1 MNMLNDLGW
10 FFLDLPI
17 HLANGIL
24 LTLYWLLANLPALAS
39 IGAAYLI
46 SSIPD
51 RLVQDRTGRPLRSE
65 RAGDLQGPKTTQG
78 MTGLV
83 LLLWIAGQWGMAAPV
98 PWIGAAMWLVGGIAV
113 IIMQNQQFNLLWFM
127 KTGIAIYALAVI
139 ASRLYLAYTIQ
150 LTPEQW
156 AALIG
161 SSQSAATVIANTR
174 GNMTTIIL
182 WALWLVIPLGYF
194 SMLLQQ
200 VFLNPVSVM
209 NPVGGVQKTLEALRY
224 RGGR

>member
-1 MNMLNDLGW
+1 MSILNDLGW

-46 SSIPD
+46 AMVPD
-51 RLVQDRTGRPLRSE
+51 RLAQDRTGRPLRSD
-65 RAGDLQGPKTTQG
+65 RAGDLQGSKSAQV
-78 MTGLV
+78 MTALV
-83 LLLWIAGQWGMAAPV
+83 LLLWIAGQWGMGAPV
-98 PWIGAAMWLVGGIAV
+98 PWIGAAMWLVGGLAV

-161 SSQSAATVIANTR
+161 SSQSAAVVIANTR

-200 VFLNPVSVM
+200 VFLNPVSVL
-209 NPVGGVQKTLEALRY
+209 NPVSGVQKTLEALRY

>member
-1 MNMLNDLGW
+1 MKILNDLGN
-10 FFLDLPI
+10 FILDLPI
-17 HLANGIL
+17 FLANGVL
-24 LTLYWLLANLPALAS
+24 LTLYWLSANLPALTS

-46 SSIPD
+46 CRLPD
-51 RLVQDRTGRPLRSE
+51 RSVQDRTERPLRND
-65 RAGDLQGPKTTQG
+65 RAGHLPGPRTAQV
-78 MTGLV
+78 MTGFV
-83 LLLWIAGQWGMAAPV
+83 LALWIAGQWGMAPPV
-98 PWIGAAMWLVGGIAV
+98 PWIGAAMWLVGGLAV
-113 IIMQNQQFNLLWFM
+113 IVMQNQQFNLLWFM

-139 ASRLYLAYTIQ
+139 ASRLYLAYTVQ

-161 SSQSAATVIANTR
+161 SSQSAATVIDNTR

-200 VFLNPVSVM
+200 VFLNPVSIL
-209 NPVGGVQKTLEALRY
+209 NPVSGVQKILETLRY
-224 RGGR
+224 RSGR

>member
-24 LTLYWLLANLPALAS
+24 LTLYWLLANLPALTS

-51 RLVQDRTGRPLRSE
+51 RLVQDRTGRPLRSD
-65 RAGDLQGPKTTQG
+65 RAGDLQGPKTTQV

>member
-1 MNMLNDLGW
+1 MSILNDLGW

-17 HLANGIL
+17 HFANGVL
-24 LTLYWLLANLPALAS
+24 LILYWLAGNLPAILS
-39 IGAAYLI
+39 MGAAYLI
-46 SSIPD
+46 GIFPD
-51 RLVQDRTGRPLRSE
+51 RLVQDRTGRPLRNG
-65 RAGDLQGPKTTQG
+65 RASDLPGLQTAQV

-83 LLLWIAGQWGMAAPV
+83 LLVWMAGQWGMAAPV
-98 PWIGAAMWLVGGIAV
+98 PWIGTAMWVIGALAV
-113 IIMQNQQFNLLWFM
+113 IVMQNQQFNLLWFV

-139 ASRLYLAYTIQ
+139 ASRLYLAYTVQ

-161 SSQSAATVIANTR
+161 SSQSAAAVINSTR

-194 SMLLQQ
+194 SILLQQ
-200 VFLNPVSVM
+200 VFLNPVSVI
-209 NPVGGVQKTLEALRY
+209 NPMGGAQKVLEALRY

>member
-1 MNMLNDLGW
+1 MNILNDLGW
-10 FFLDLPI
+10 FFLDLPL

-24 LTLYWLLANLPALAS
+24 LTLYWLMANLPALAS

-51 RLVQDRTGRPLRSE
+51 RLVQDRTGRPLRSD
-65 RAGDLQGPKTTQG
+65 RAGDLQGPKTTQV

>member
-1 MNMLNDLGW
+1 MNILNDLGW
-10 FFLDLPI
+10 FFLDLPVY
-17 HLANGIL
+17 LANGIL
-24 LTLYWLLANLPALAS
+24 LTVYWLLDNLPALVS
-39 IGAAYLI
+39 IGSAYLI
-46 SSIPD
+46 ANVPD
-51 RLVQDRTGRPLRSE
+51 RMVQDRVGRPLR
-65 RAGDLQGPKTTQG
+65 GDRGHDLPGPKTAQG

-83 LLLWIAGQWGMAAPV
+83 ILLWIAGQWGMAAPV
-98 PWIGAAMWLVGGIAV
+98 PWIGAAMWLVGAIAV
-113 IIMQNQQFNLLWFM
+113 IIMQNQQFNLLWFV
-127 KTGIAIYALAVI
+127 KTGVAIYALAVM

-161 SSQSAATVIANTR
+161 SSQSAAAVINNTR

-200 VFLNPVSVM
+200 VFLNPISVL
-209 NPVGGVQKTLEALRY
+209 NPVGGMQKTLEALRY

>member
-1 MNMLNDLGW
+1 
-10 FFLDLPI
+10 
-17 HLANGIL
+17 L

-46 SSIPD
+46 ANVPD
-51 RLVQDRTGRPLRSE
+51 RLVQDRTGRPLRGD
-65 RAGDLQGPKTTQG
+65 RAGDLQGPKSAQV

-83 LLLWIAGQWGMAAPV
+83 LLLWIAGLWGMGAPV
-98 PWIGAAMWLVGGIAV
+98 PWIGAAMWLVGGFAV
-113 IIMQNQQFNLLWFM
+113 IIMQNQQFNLLWFV

-161 SSQSAATVIANTR
+161 SSQSAAAVIANTR
-174 GNMTTIIL
+174 GNTITIIL
-182 WALWLVIPLGYF
+182 WALWLVSPLGYF

-200 VFLNPVSVM
+200 VFLNPVSVL
-209 NPVGGVQKTLEALRY
+209 NPVSGVQKTLEALRY

>member
-1 MNMLNDLGW
+1 VNILNDLGL

-24 LTLYWLLANLPALAS
+24 LTLYWLAGNLPAISS

-46 SSIPD
+46 GIFPD
-51 RLVQDRTGRPLRSE
+51 RLVQDRTGMPLRNDRTNDSS
-65 RAGDLQGPKTTQG
+65 GLKTAQI

-83 LLLWIAGQWGMAAPV
+83 LVLWIGGQWGMAAPV
-98 PWIGAAMWLVGGIAV
+98 PWIGTAMWVIGAVAV
-113 IIMQNQQFNLLWFM
+113 IVMQNQQFNLLWFV

-139 ASRLYLAYTIQ
+139 ASRLYLAYTVQ

-161 SSQSAATVIANTR
+161 SSQSAAAVINNTR

-200 VFLNPVSVM
+200 VFLNPVSVI
-209 NPVGGVQKTLEALRY
+209 NPVGGAQKVLEALRY

>member
-1 MNMLNDLGW
+1 
-10 FFLDLPI
+10 
-17 HLANGIL
+17 
-24 LTLYWLLANLPALAS
+24 
-39 IGAAYLI
+39 
-46 SSIPD
+46 
-51 RLVQDRTGRPLRSE
+51 
-65 RAGDLQGPKTTQG
+65 
-78 MTGLV
+78 
-83 LLLWIAGQWGMAAPV
+83 MAAPV
-98 PWIGAAMWLVGGIAV
+98 PWIGTAMWVIGAVAV
-113 IIMQNQQFNLLWFM
+113 IVMQNQQFNLLWFV

-139 ASRLYLAYTIQ
+139 ASRLYLAYTVQ

-161 SSQSAATVIANTR
+161 SSQSAAAVINSTR

-200 VFLNPVSVM
+200 VFLNPVSVI
-209 NPVGGVQKTLEALRY
+209 NPVSGVQKVLETLRY

>member
-1 MNMLNDLGW
+1 MNILNDLGW
-10 FFLDLPI
+10 FLLDLPV
-17 HLANGIL
+17 HLANGSL
-24 LTLYWLLANLPALAS
+24 LTLYWLLDNLPALVS
-39 IGAAYLI
+39 MGVAYVI
-46 SSIPD
+46 ATVPD
-51 RLVQDRTGRPLRSE
+51 RLVQDRAIRPLRGE
-65 RAGDLQGPKTTQG
+65 RVGDEQSPKAAQV

-83 LLLWIAGQWGMAAPV
+83 LLLWVAGQWGMAAPV
-98 PWIGAAMWLVGGIAV
+98 PWIGAAMWIIGAIAV
-113 IIMQNQQFNLLWFM
+113 VVMQNQQFNLLWFV
-127 KTGIAIYALAVI
+127 KTGIAIYAFAVI
-139 ASRLYLAYTIQ
+139 ASRIYLAYTIQ

-209 NPVGGVQKTLEALRY
+209 YPIGGVQKTLEALRY

>member
-1 MNMLNDLGW
+1 MSIINDLGW

-24 LTLYWLLANLPALAS
+24 LTLYWLLANLPALVS
-39 IGAAYLI
+39 IGVAYLI
-46 SSIPD
+46 AIVPD
-51 RLVQDRTGRPLRSE
+51 RSVQNRTGRPLRGS
-65 RAGDLQGPKTTQG
+65 RVNDQQGSQSAQI
-78 MTGLV
+78 MTVLV
-83 LLLWIAGQWGMAAPV
+83 LLLWIAGQWGMGAPV
-98 PWIGAAMWLVGGIAV
+98 PWIGAAMWLVGGFAA
-113 IIMQNQQFNLLWFM
+113 IIMQNQQFNLLWFV

-161 SSQSAATVIANTR
+161 SSQSAAAVIANTR

-200 VFLNPVSVM
+200 VFLNPVSVL

>member
-1 MNMLNDLGW
+1 MNILNDLGW
-10 FFLDLPI
+10 FLLDLPV

-24 LTLYWLLANLPALAS
+24 LTSYWLIANLPAFVCM
-39 IGAAYLI
+39 GAAYVI
-46 SSIPD
+46 AAVPD
-51 RLVQDRTGRPLRSE
+51 RLIQERVVRPLR
-65 RAGDLQGPKTTQG
+65 GDRMSDAESPKTAQV

-83 LLLWIAGQWGMAAPV
+83 LFAWVAGQWGMAAPV
-98 PWIGAAMWLVGGIAV
+98 PWIGAAMWIIGAIAV
-113 IIMQNQQFNLLWFM
+113 AVMQNQQFNLLWFV
-127 KTGIAIYALAVI
+127 KTGIAIYAFAVI
-139 ASRLYLAYTIQ
+139 ASRIYLAYTIQ

-161 SSQSAATVIANTR
+161 SSQSAATVIASTR

-200 VFLNPVSVM
+200 VFLNPVSVL
-209 NPVGGVQKTLEALRY
+209 NPIGGMQKTLEALRY

>member
-1 MNMLNDLGW
+1 MSILNDLGW

-46 SSIPD
+46 AIVPD
-51 RLVQDRTGRPLRSE
+51 RLAQDRTGRPLRSD
-65 RAGDLQGPKTTQG
+65 RAGDLQGPKNAQV
-78 MTGLV
+78 MTALV
-83 LLLWIAGQWGMAAPV
+83 LVLWIAGQWGMGAPV
-98 PWIGAAMWLVGGIAV
+98 PWIGAAMWLVGGLAV
-113 IIMQNQQFNLLWFM
+113 TIMQNQQFNLLWFM

-161 SSQSAATVIANTR
+161 SSQSAAAVIANTR

-200 VFLNPVSVM
+200 VFLNPVSVL
-209 NPVGGVQKTLEALRY
+209 NPVSGVQKTLEALRY

>member
-24 LTLYWLLANLPALAS
+24 LTLYWLLANLPALTS

-51 RLVQDRTGRPLRSE
+51 RLVQDRTGRPLRSD

>member
-1 MNMLNDLGW
+1 MG
-10 FFLDLPI
+10 
-17 HLANGIL
+17 
-24 LTLYWLLANLPALAS
+24 
-39 IGAAYLI
+39 
-46 SSIPD
+46 
-51 RLVQDRTGRPLRSE
+51 
-65 RAGDLQGPKTTQG
+65 
-78 MTGLV
+78 
-83 LLLWIAGQWGMAAPV
+83 APV
-98 PWIGAAMWLVGGIAV
+98 PWIGAAMWLVGGLAV
-113 IIMQNQQFNLLWFM
+113 VIMQNQQFNLLWFM

-161 SSQSAATVIANTR
+161 SSQSAAAVIANTR

-200 VFLNPVSVM
+200 VFLNPVSVL
-209 NPVGGVQKTLEALRY
+209 NPVSGVQKTLEALRY

>member
-1 MNMLNDLGW
+1 MSFLTQLGW

-17 HLANGIL
+17 YLANGIL
-24 LTLYWLLANLPALAS
+24 LVLYWLVGNLPALVSMAMA
-39 IGAAYLI
+39 GLVV
-46 SSIPD
+46 SIPD
-51 RLVQDRTGRPLRSE
+51 RLVQERTGRPLRGE
-65 RAGDLQGPKTTQG
+65 RAGTLQGTRTAQM

-83 LLLWIAGQWGMAAPV
+83 LLLWLGGQWGMAAPV
-98 PWIGAAMWLVGGIAV
+98 PWIGAAMWVLGTLAV
-113 IIMQNQQFNLLWFM
+113 VLMQNQQFNLLWFV
-127 KTGIAIYALAVI
+127 KTGIAVYALAVI
-139 ASRLYLAYTIQ
+139 ASRLYLAYTLQ
-150 LTPEQW
+150 LTSDQW

-161 SSQSAATVIANTR
+161 SSQSAAQVIANTR

-200 VFLNPVSVM
+200 VFLNPVSIL
-209 NPVGGVQKTLEALRY
+209 NPAGSVEKALQALRY

>member
-1 MNMLNDLGW
+1 MSILTGLGQ
-10 FFLDLPI
+10 FFLDLPV

-24 LTLYWLLANLPALAS
+24 LTLYWLESNLPALAS
-39 IGAAYLI
+39 IAAACLI
-46 SSIPD
+46 YAVPD
-51 RLVQDRTGRPLRSE
+51 RLAQDRNLRPLRGERGSE
-65 RAGDLQGPKTTQG
+65 GLGPKTAQR

-83 LLLWIAGQWGMAAPV
+83 LVLWILGQWGMAQPV
-98 PWIGAAMWLVGGIAV
+98 PWIGAAMWLVGAAAV
-113 IIMQNQQFNLLWFM
+113 VLLQSQQFNLLWFV
-127 KTGIAIYALAVI
+127 KTGIAVYALAVI

-161 SSQSAATVIANTR
+161 SSQSAATVIASTR
-174 GNMTTIIL
+174 GNMTTIVL

-200 VFLNPVSVM
+200 VFLNPVSLL
-209 NPVGGVQKTLEALRY
+209 NPLGGIQKTLEALRY